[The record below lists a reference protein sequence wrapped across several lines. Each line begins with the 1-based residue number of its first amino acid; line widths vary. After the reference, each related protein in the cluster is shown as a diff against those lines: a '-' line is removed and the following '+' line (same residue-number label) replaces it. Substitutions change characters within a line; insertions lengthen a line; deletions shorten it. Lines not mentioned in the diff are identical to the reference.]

1 MLSFFDQRVIE
12 SILMFLCQF
21 QVKPYN
27 IGVSVVFPPDT
38 DTPGFENEN
47 KGKVRRKLISV
58 HYLNVDWGQ
67 PFLCILCE
75 LTL

>member
-12 SILMFLCQF
+12 SILMFLCQL

-47 KGKVRRKLISV
+47 KGKVRKKLVSFHFHHFMSIEGSLFCAY
-58 HYLNVDWGQ
+58 YLN
-67 PFLCILCE
+67 
-75 LTL
+75 

>member
-1 MLSFFDQRVIE
+1 
-12 SILMFLCQF
+12 MFLCQF

-47 KGKVRRKLISV
+47 KGKVRRKFILFN
-58 HYLNVDWGQ
+58 YLNVD
-67 PFLCILCE
+67 
-75 LTL
+75 